1 MASVPADHTRYR
13 ALRRH
18 AAEVQRRADAAVPGA
33 VQAGQLPR
41 MAAVLDDQG
50 PPHVQHRDAARAP
63 ALSASLPIVGM
74 TAVRTTMPGCPK
86 LALGF

>member
-1 MASVPADHTRYR
+1 MASVPAENTRYR

-41 MAAVLDDQG
+41 MAAVLDETRVLLRQKN
-50 PPHVQHRDAARAP
+50 P
-63 ALSASLPIVGM
+63 
-74 TAVRTTMPGCPK
+74 
-86 LALGF
+86 